1 MLVLN
6 MGLDFGTTTSILSY
20 YDAQMLKT
28 VQLGGASASPYIPS
42 MVAIDK
48 TEENISIGQAARLLQ
63 NDEDYH
69 CYRYFKLFLAEN
81 DTNLLIKQGY
91 ITQTPLEIAQIF
103 LQQLFAQFQ
112 QQLGGIPFLRNQL
125 VITVPEIWLRSG
137 QHAARE
143 NLQHLAENLGFK
155 QVQLVS
161 EPVAAGIYF
170 AECYQQRLG
179 KAFNGHIL
187 VCDYGGGTLDL
198 SLSKLEGRHITVLQG
213 TGTMG
218 NEQQAHLGKA
228 GVAFDEALLQRL
240 VLKYPELM
248 QHAWFSL
255 LARLEE
261 QKIIQTE
268 KISKALERYRANS
281 ALNKKLFEL
290 EGCAVE
296 SVDFI
301 QVFDEFIAP
310 ELKKALQQMAIYLKE
325 QAINTEDSEHFHV
338 VLVGGFSN
346 FYLVRQMIRQFFNS
360 KTEADSRFL
369 NYFDLTDTALAI
381 SKGATL
387 LANEN
392 FAVQVTCP
400 VSLGIRIKNQL
411 LQEIDITL
419 LEMGH
424 FIEDYFQ
431 PNYFKGKITVLSE
444 AVLNTFALTL
454 FIKTEQ
460 QTHYFSLQGHLRDIV
475 PNPQIGNQWRVGF
488 AMDKNVLFYLC
499 VEDKSGE
506 QKRTSL
512 GKLQQLMTQF
522 QYDTSS

>member
-20 YDAQMLKT
+20 HDAKILKT

-63 NDEDYH
+63 NDQSYQ
-69 CYRYFKLFLAEN
+69 CYRYFKLFLAETE
-81 DTNLLIKQGY
+81 TNLLIKQGY
-91 ITQTPLEIAQIF
+91 ITHTPIKITQFF
-103 LQQLFAQFQ
+103 LQQLFTQFQ
-112 QQLGGIPFLRNQL
+112 QQLGGIPFLLNQL
-125 VITVPEIWLRSG
+125 VVTVPEIWLRTG
-137 QHAARE
+137 QHIARE
-143 NLQHLAENLGFK
+143 NLQLLAANLGFK

-179 KAFNGHIL
+179 KTFNGHVL

-198 SLSKLEGRHITVLQG
+198 SLSKLEGRNITVLQG
-213 TGTMG
+213 TGTVG
-218 NEQQAHLGKA
+218 NEQQAYLGKA
-228 GVAFDEALLQRL
+228 GVAFDEALLKHL

-248 QHAWFSL
+248 QYHWFSL

-268 KISKALERYRANS
+268 KISKALERYQANT

-296 SVDFI
+296 SIDFI
-301 QVFDEFIAP
+301 QIFNELIAP
-310 ELKKALQQMAIYLKE
+310 ELEKALQQMQVYLEE
-325 QAINTEDSEHFHV
+325 QAINTENSEHFHV

-360 KTEADSRFL
+360 KTEADSRFI

-381 SKGATL
+381 SKGAAL
-387 LANEN
+387 LASEN
-392 FAVQVTCP
+392 FVVQAVCP

-411 LQEIDITL
+411 LQEIDIPL
-419 LEMGH
+419 LEAGH

-431 PNYFKGKITVLSE
+431 PQYFKGKITVLSE
-444 AVLNTFALTL
+444 TALNTLALTL

-460 QTHYFSLQGHLRDIV
+460 HTHYFSLQGHLRDIV
-475 PNPQIGNQWRVGF
+475 PNPQVGNQWRVGF
-488 AMDKNVLFYLC
+488 VMDKNILFYLC
-499 VEDKSGE
+499 IEDKTGE
-506 QKRTSL
+506 QKRTAL
-512 GKLQQLMTQF
+512 GKLQQLMTHF
-522 QYDTSS
+522 QYDTAS